1 MGKQVGRRWA
11 SRIWET
17 ESGAEVCISA
27 LQASDGEDQGK
38 SQTCSICLNLLL
50 FEPATACIASSLG
63 GFTTPRFGPERFSES
78 LANRYQKSM
87 CVDFHK
93 ASITHDKDIK
103 DKTQNCGAGDHTP
116 TTLAT

>member
-1 MGKQVGRRWA
+1 MV
-11 SRIWET
+11 RIRE
-17 ESGAEVCISA
+17 
-27 LQASDGEDQGK
+27 K
-38 SQTCSICLNLLL
+38 SQTCSICLNLPL

-63 GFTTPRFGPERFSES
+63 GFTTPRFGPERSSES

-93 ASITHDKDIK
+93 ARITHDKDIK
-103 DKTQNCGAGDHTP
+103 DKMQNCGARDHTP